1 MFVDK
6 LQAGFLLFETQQGW
20 VGVDLTPGQR
30 ICLLWTFR
38 HFRQLSMP
46 LLNGRERTLVN
57 ELFRNADV
65 IPQSYNPSL
74 VIGVVEKFVPPTAS
88 DAPPAPQPA
97 PKQGRKVQDASSAE
111 IQPQVHLAP
120 PPSHRF
126 VWTFAWPR
134 QINSRLKAFRL
145 TASKVATFRL
155 VTSKLATTLGALLLC
170 VVFVSGWHRM
180 QATPSSEAHNQSR
193 LQQINSLVLPE
204 SSRLEKPA
212 IIARSSTAVV
222 PPSVATQIAVAPEAA
237 VTSAPIAAESP
248 VRASVPVAPKAI
260 IHIHR
265 AASTPSLPFSAPDS
279 GIGIVASRPPLRF
292 AYPDYTDVRAR
303 GVVALTADVDSDG
316 AVRNVRVVS
325 GNRALAA
332 AAIQSIRQWRYR
344 TYLKDGQPVATETNI
359 VISFFADDAISMS
372 FPASIAAGR

>member
-1 MFVDK
+1 MDK
-6 LQAGFLLFETQQGW
+6 LQGGFLLFETQQGW
-20 VGVDLTPGQR
+20 VGVELTPRQR
-30 ICLLWTFR
+30 ICLLWTYR

-65 IPQSYNPSL
+65 MPQSYNPSL
-74 VIGVVEKFVPPTAS
+74 VIGVVEKFVPPAAS

-97 PKQGRKVQDASSAE
+97 PRKERRVQVAAS
-111 IQPQVHLAP
+111 PK
-120 PPSHRF
+120 F
-126 VWTFAWPR
+126 VWPTFAWPR

-145 TASKVATFRL
+145 KASKVATSKLAKSKLATSRL
-155 VTSKLATTLGALLLC
+155 ATSKLATTLGALFLC
-170 VVFVSGWHRM
+170 VIFVSGWHRM
-180 QATPSSEAHNQSR
+180 QATPSSEAPNQSR

-212 IIARSSTAVV
+212 IIAGNSVAVV
-222 PPSVATQIAVAPEAA
+222 PPVVATQIAVAPEAE
-237 VTSAPIAAESP
+237 VTSAPIATESP
-248 VRASVPVAPKAI
+248 LRASVPVVAPKPI

-265 AASTPSLPFSAPDS
+265 GASTPNLPLSAPDS
-279 GIGIVASRPPLRF
+279 SIGIVASRPPLRF
-292 AYPDYTDVRAR
+292 AYPDYTNVRAR

-344 TYLKDGQPVATETNI
+344 PYLKDGQPVATETNI

-372 FPASIAAGR
+372 FPPSIAAGR